1 MELFRDTNFDFL
13 KWKWPFIGASLLLTV
28 AGLASW
34 GMKGGLSYGIDFK
47 GGAEMRVRF
56 QGDPQ
61 VDKIRKE
68 LEQKI
73 KGEISVQP
81 IVGTGGANSLPELLI
96 GTELTNENELNAN
109 RDVIETSL
117 RSMFGG
123 AVDGKLDLN
132 NTSAEDL
139 ANTLRGKV
147 GIPTAEDEVQKLV
160 GGIRDFRISKGG
172 LIRSVDELSG
182 IPGMTPTAL
191 ASVKEVATVG
201 QFAILSTDVV
211 GPKIGAEL
219 KQKAIYATL
228 YSLAAMLIYIAF
240 RFEWIYGLAAVI
252 AVFHDT
258 LITLGLFSLTN
269 REISLTVVA
278 ALLTLVGYSMNDTI
292 VTFDRIRENMKAR
305 RAGSMT
311 DLINA
316 SINQTLSRTILT
328 SGLTF
333 LTAIALWLFGG
344 DVLEGFS
351 FALVVG
357 ILVGTYS
364 SIFVASPI
372 LVFWQDFVASRKP
385 VAVAAA
391 NRPISIEKPVETKPA
406 EPRTEKKKV
415 VRR

>member
-13 KWKWPFIGASLLLTV
+13 KWKWPFIGASLALSLV
-28 AGLASW
+28 GLASW
-34 GMKGGLSYGIDFK
+34 GMMGGLSYGIDFK

-56 QGDPQ
+56 QSDPP
-61 VDKIRKE
+61 VDKIRTD
-68 LEQKI
+68 LAQKI

-81 IVGTGGANSLPELLI
+81 ILGAGSELLI
-96 GTELTNENELNAN
+96 GTELTNETELNAN
-109 RDVIETSL
+109 RDLIETSL
-117 RSMFGG
+117 RGMFGG
-123 AVDGKLDLN
+123 AVEGKIDLN

-139 ANTLRGKV
+139 ANTLRGKPGV
-147 GIPTAEDEVQKLV
+147 PVAEEEIQKLV
-160 GGIRDFRISKGG
+160 NGVRDYRISKGG
-172 LIRSVDELSG
+172 IIGSIDDLAGV
-182 IPGMTPTAL
+182 PGVNAGVL
-191 ASVKEVATVG
+191 ATIKDAATVG
-201 QFAILSTDVV
+201 KFAILSTDVV

-292 VTFDRIRENMKAR
+292 VVFDRIRENLKTR
-305 RAGSMT
+305 RPGSMT
-311 DLINA
+311 DLINQ
-316 SINQTLSRTILT
+316 SVNQTLSRTVLT
-328 SGLTF
+328 SGLTL
-333 LTAIALWLFGG
+333 LTALALWLFGG

-357 ILVGTYS
+357 IIIGTYS

-372 LVFWQDFVASRKP
+372 LIFWQDFMASRKP
-385 VAVAAA
+385 AAMAAA
-391 NRPISIEKPVETKPA
+391 ARPVSIEKAVESKPVDPGTA
-406 EPRTEKKKV
+406 KKKV